1 MGSSASTRTLI
12 TLVAGL
18 GAVVVLASGASASA
32 PARPVVRPSTRRP
45 SRARSSSSAPAG
57 DVTLGPITQVIT
69 DPKTG
74 KVTRKTDPSSLTA
87 AEKAR
92 YVQQV
97 DKTKTL
103 DSSDY
108 VLLTPKQAQALE
120 SESVE
125 SARAGMPGAGPLQQE
140 LARRAAIKAR
150 EAMGKKSVAPIPKT
164 PANPNIQLQ
173 PGDYESLDTA
183 PNPVA
188 PKAYI
193 SPPTPI
199 NLELARREAPTL
211 AKHIRT
217 KKFNYSRQS
226 MRDFQAHA
234 GLTVDGIYGPLSA
247 SALEYFGVASPP
259 KALFKAKPGTVTKYA
274 PAT

>member
-1 MGSSASTRTLI
+1 MGSASTRTLI

-18 GAVVVLASGASASA
+18 GAVVVLASGAQASA
-32 PARPVVRPSTRRP
+32 PARPVVLSSTRRP
-45 SRARSSSSAPAG
+45 SRVRKPSSSAPEG

-69 DPKTG
+69 NPKTG
-74 KVTRKTDPSSLTA
+74 AVTRKTDQTSLTA
-87 AEKAR
+87 AEKAK
-92 YVQQV
+92 Y
-97 DKTKTL
+97 KTQSAKVGV
-103 DSSDY
+103 SDY
-108 VLLTPKQAQALE
+108 ELLTDAQAKALE

-125 SARAGMPGAGPLQQE
+125 AARAGIPGANSMQQE

-150 EAMGKKSVAPIPKT
+150 EAMGKKGVPPIPRK
-164 PANPNIQLQ
+164 PSNPNVQQLQ

-183 PNPVA
+183 PNPVE
-188 PKAYI
+188 PRAYI

-199 NLELARREAPTL
+199 NLELARREAPAL

-226 MRDFQAHA
+226 LRDFQTHA
-234 GLTVDGIYGPLSA
+234 GLTVDGIYGPLSS
-247 SALEYFGVASPP
+247 SALEYFGVVSPP
-259 KALFKAKPGTVTKYA
+259 KALFAAKPGTVTKYA